1 MPLPLGWHGAASGTS
16 GATRSALTPTR
27 SVTALLA
34 RSAVAAALLTLCV
47 ATPAAAAGDDPKP
60 TKAQLDKQISTASN
74 QLEVVIERYD
84 AMQDTLAATRARETA
99 VVARLAPM
107 QAAADAAQEKVAQIA
122 AQTYEATP
130 LSGFALLVDAQS
142 TQQVVDRLTLLN
154 GLAIGRRSTLD
165 TLVDATTAY
174 RLQQQT
180 LRTLDEQ
187 QASLVATLATQKT
200 AIQSQIKK
208 LESIRVA
215 AFGPS
220 GVDSSAHVIN
230 YVPAYSADAA
240 GRAVKFAHDQIGKPY
255 KWAAAGPDSYDC
267 SGLTMAAWK
276 QGGVTLPHNSAE
288 QYSAVA
294 HISRSQLRPGDLVFY
309 YTPIHHVAIY
319 IGGGY
324 VIEAPQVGEDVKI
337 ASVDLGPI
345 HGYGRPA

>member
-1 MPLPLGWHGAASGTS
+1 M
-16 GATRSALTPTR
+16 
-27 SVTALLA
+27 LA